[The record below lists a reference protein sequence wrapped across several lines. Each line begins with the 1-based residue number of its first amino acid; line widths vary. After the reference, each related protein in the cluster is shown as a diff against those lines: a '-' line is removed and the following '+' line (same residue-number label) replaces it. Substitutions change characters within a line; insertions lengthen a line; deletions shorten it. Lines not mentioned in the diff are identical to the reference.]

1 MTFLGSRPDSF
12 GYSSTSYD
20 HFSGNAVT
28 TTFNLSR
35 SVTTES
41 DIEVIVNNVV
51 QDPGVAYLVS
61 NLNTL
66 TFTSPPSA
74 AYPNNIVVVY
84 RNFVNS
90 GVSPAANTV
99 TSAQIATGAI
109 QYYHLATGLFNPVV
123 TNFTGN
129 GSNTS
134 FTLSQTPPAANG
146 VSVTVNGITQTSPAN
161 YSISGNNLVFTSAP
175 ANGAAIRAAQ
185 QSISVGLVPLDNSV
199 TTSKIQAGAVTSAQI
214 ASYGITNTSIANNTI
229 TASQIANNTITGTQI
244 ANGAISNVQ
253 IDFASANGTGAILI
267 PIGNTAQ
274 RPAASAGY
282 IRYNTTLNTLES
294 ANGSAWANVGSG
306 SATSSGG
313 GGVSWQAVQNNSF
326 IAVAG
331 NGYAVN
337 TAIANVTVTLPSSP
351 TIGSL
356 LTFVDYNQSFS
367 SNNLILYPNG
377 NKIQG
382 NTSNV
387 TISTNGQA
395 VNLVYVDATKG
406 WLNYSSGY
414 SVGNYSIDYLIIAGG
429 ASGGTNNGG
438 GGGAGGVL
446 VGASVLVTSGTSYN
460 FVIGGGGAS
469 IAAGANANGNAGT
482 NTTAFNLAAIGGG
495 YGGGNNGGV
504 ANAGAGGSGGGGGNN
519 GGGAAGSGTSGQ
531 GNPGGL
537 GYAPVYYGGGGGGGA
552 TSSGSNASGTNAGNG
567 GSGYTWSNG
576 SSYAGGGGGAISSPS
591 SAGSGGSGGGGGGGV
606 NGGSPAATS
615 ASVNTGSGGGGSGSG
630 VSGAG
635 GSGIV
640 VVRYLSPIARGTGGT
655 ITQSGGYTY
664 HTFNSSGTFT
674 A

>member
-99 TSAQIATGAI
+99 TSTQIATGAI

-306 SATSSGG
+306 GAGSPSSSGTG
-313 GGVSWQAVQNNSF
+313 GISWQTVQNTSF
-326 IAVAG
+326 IAVTG
-331 NGYAVN
+331 NGYLVN
-337 TAIANVTVTLPSSP
+337 TAIANVTVTLPASP
-351 TIGSL
+351 TFGN
-356 LTFVDYNQSFS
+356 FVTITDYGQNFGG
-367 SNNLILYPNG
+367 NNCIIYASG

-382 NTSNV
+382 NTSNTTLTV
-387 TISTNGQA
+387 NGES
-395 VNLVYVDATKG
+395 VSLVYTDTNKG
-406 WLNYSSGY
+406 WVNYNGFVNNP
-414 SVGNYSIDYLIIAGG
+414 VGNYLSTYLIVAGGGGSAIWGGGGAGGLLTGTLTIVPGTSYSVTVGAGGSGLSNGTNSTGFGLTAIGGGYGNSVAAGNGGSGG
-429 ASGGTNNGG
+429 ASAQKAGYGTAGLGTSGQGYPGSLGVDGVSAYTSGGG
-438 GGGAGGVL
+438 GGGAGAAGT
-446 VGASVLVTSGTSYN
+446 ASVTYSGGAGGTGVSFNSSYYAGGGSGGSN
-460 FVIGGGGAS
+460 SSGNGSGPWAGGAGGGGA
-469 IAAGANANGNAGT
+469 GAYNS
-482 NTTAFNLAAIGGG
+482 
-495 YGGGNNGGV
+495 
-504 ANAGAGGSGGGGGNN
+504 GGSS
-519 GGGAAGSGTSGQ
+519 GSSNT
-531 GNPGGL
+531 
-537 GYAPVYYGGGGGGGA
+537 GGGGGGG
-552 TSSGSNASGTNAGNG
+552 
-567 GSGYTWSNG
+567 
-576 SSYAGGGGGAISSPS
+576 S
-591 SAGSGGSGGGGGGGV
+591 SAS
-606 NGGSPAATS
+606 N
-615 ASVNTGSGGGGSGSG
+615 
-630 VSGAG
+630 G

-640 VVRYLSPIARGTGGT
+640 IITYLGGQRGTGGT
-655 ITQSGGYTY
+655 VTSSGGYTI

>member
-214 ASYGITNTSIANNTI
+214 VSVANTQISGNIISSQITSIANT
-229 TASQIANNTITGTQI
+229 QITGTI
-244 ANGAISNVQ
+244 TNNV
-253 IDFASANGTGAILI
+253 SSIL
-267 PIGNTAQ
+267 
-274 RPAASAGY
+274 
-282 IRYNTTLNTLES
+282 
-294 ANGSAWANVGSG
+294 
-306 SATSSGG
+306 
-313 GGVSWQAVQNNSF
+313 
-326 IAVAG
+326 
-331 NGYAVN
+331 
-337 TAIANVTVTLPSSP
+337 ANVTTA
-351 TIGSL
+351 
-356 LTFVDYNQSFS
+356 
-367 SNNLILYPNG
+367 
-377 NKIQG
+377 
-382 NTSNV
+382 NV
-387 TISTNGQA
+387 TTLSFADGSTQTSHAAPN
-395 VNLVYVDATKG
+395 VTVY
-406 WLNYSSGY
+406 
-414 SVGNYSIDYLIIAGG
+414 
-429 ASGGTNNGG
+429 
-438 GGGAGGVL
+438 
-446 VGASVLVTSGTSYN
+446 TS
-460 FVIGGGGAS
+460 
-469 IAAGANANGNAGT
+469 
-482 NTTAFNLAAIGGG
+482 
-495 YGGGNNGGV
+495 
-504 ANAGAGGSGGGGGNN
+504 
-519 GGGAAGSGTSGQ
+519 GSGTYTVPT
-531 GNPGGL
+531 NAKYL
-537 GYAPVYYGGGGGGGA
+537 TVLMVGGGGGGGGGS
-552 TSSGSNASGTNAGNG
+552 TTLGTGSGSAGSNTTFGTSLLLCTY
-567 GSGYTWSNG
+567 GSGGVG
-576 SSYAGGGGGAISSPS
+576 SAYYGGGAGGTATINLPATGYAL
-591 SAGSGGSGGGGGGGV
+591 AGGTGGAGTYLGTTYVAGGSGGNNPLAGNGQQGGANGTGYAGV
-606 NGGSPAATS
+606 P
-615 ASVNTGSGGGGSGSG
+615 NTGSGGGGAGSNSTG
-630 VSGAG
+630 YSGAG
-635 GSGIV
+635 GGAGGYINAIISSANTTYSYSV
-640 VVRYLSPIARGTGGT
+640 GTGGAGGT
-655 ITQSGGYTY
+655 ATTTGGAGASGIIVV
-664 HTFNSSGTFT
+664 T
-674 A
+674 AYF